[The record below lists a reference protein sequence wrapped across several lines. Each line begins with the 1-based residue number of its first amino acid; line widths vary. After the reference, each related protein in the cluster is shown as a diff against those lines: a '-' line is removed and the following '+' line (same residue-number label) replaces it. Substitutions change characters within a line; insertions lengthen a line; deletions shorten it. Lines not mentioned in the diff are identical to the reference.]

1 MEGDEVFFIEEGK
14 DKWSGLAKV
23 TGQEGLKVRIIH
35 AGYDRTLPACRVIPR
50 YPEKVIGEE
59 ISENSQGMENDG
71 MESQLKSTQGM
82 EAVENIQTQEKLDF
96 FYVLF
101 NSLIF

>member
-14 DKWSGLAKV
+14 DKWSRLAKV

-50 YPEKVIGEE
+50 CPEKLIVEKA
-59 ISENSQGMENDG
+59 SENSQGMGNVKII
-71 MESQLKSTQGM
+71 S
-82 EAVENIQTQEKLDF
+82 I
-96 FYVLF
+96 LF
-101 NSLIF
+101 WFTGKAGSLGLTVGNYIF